1 MRGMMLGRDEVTAT
15 PPPLPPPLL
24 LPAAAAPAAPIG
36 MPIGIGAPTRP
47 AGAPTALTPLDVD
60 GVAAMIA
67 LLAPLVVGDTPQVGG
82 TDNARTE

>member
-15 PPPLPPPLL
+15 PPPLPPLLL

-36 MPIGIGAPTRP
+36 TGAPTRP